1 MKDIM
6 SSSGAFTP
14 RKVSGLSG
22 AVDDTNTS
30 MWTSVR
36 IAKLM
41 EEIDNGMD
49 IKGLHN
55 SPFKDNDIN
64 LKRASMPFEYTPEEW
79 DELTKCKHDLLYF
92 AWNYCMIQTDS
103 GVQLIKDAG
112 GLRDFQEEILLSF
125 KENKYNILMASRQV
139 GKSVTSAIYILW
151 FLLFHAEKTA
161 LIVADNFT
169 TTRELIDKFRIG
181 LDNLPFFMK
190 PGIKHI
196 NSGNIKFDSD
206 SRIVARTT
214 TKKSGIGLSVNLLY
228 MDEFAHI
235 NESNLNDFYKAI
247 LPTITADPN
256 AKVIITSTP
265 NGKNKFYDIW
275 SDAIAG
281 LSDYVP
287 LRVDWWQ
294 VGGRDEAW
302 KHSVIANLGSIE
314 DFNQEYGLQ
323 FFSSDQLLLNSN
335 ELKRLY
341 NIKSNYVN
349 PSLTLSEDLQYIN
362 TYLSFHPNYAKRS
375 ISDFK
380 NDNAYYVFS
389 IDTADGVGGDYSVL
403 NIYKL
408 VAMPVKELLKKK
420 EAIRTEL
427 DAISIVQIGHFRSN
441 ETDINQFAAATEYIT
456 YKIFNPDN
464 VRIVLEWNH
473 KGELIH
479 NRFVDNPDFW
489 SSQLVHT
496 KHTEMAVS
504 AKPGLRLGPTN
515 KIRYCETFKYL
526 VSINKI
532 VPTDYLTIM
541 ELMSFGKSKGGTYRG
556 QNGNDDLAM
565 TCINLAP
572 FFDSS
577 QYWDLATLT
586 YEATSAEYRKD
597 LEEQIFNTFRSGNS
611 KPLYDYDTLRDVNSP
626 NNGADS
632 EHIDRPHVFDI
643 ISLDKMQRIKNKF
656 FKS

>member
-1 MKDIM
+1 MRDIM
-6 SSSGAFTP
+6 SNRGAFTS

-22 AVDDTNTS
+22 GDDDINS
-30 MWTSVR
+30 SVWTTIR
-36 IAKLM
+36 INKLLD
-41 EEIDNGMD
+41 EIDNGMD
-49 IKGLHN
+49 VKGLHN

-64 LKRASMPFEYTPEEW
+64 LKRANLPFEYTPDEWEE
-79 DELTKCKHDLLYF
+79 LKKCKHDLLYF
-92 AWNYCMIQTDS
+92 AWNYCMIQTDN
-103 GVQLIKDAG
+103 GVQLVKDAG

-125 KENKYNILMASRQV
+125 KENKYNILMASRQT

-151 FLLFHAEKTA
+151 FLLFHSEKTA

-169 TTRELIDKFRIG
+169 TTRELIEKFKIG

-196 NSGNIKFDSD
+196 NSGNIKFDND
-206 SRIVARTT
+206 ARIVARTT

-235 NESNLNDFYKAI
+235 NEANLNDFYKAI

-302 KHSVIANLGSIE
+302 KQAVIANLGSVE

-323 FFSSDQLLLNSN
+323 FFSSDQLLLNST

-341 NIKSNYVN
+341 NIKSNYAN
-349 PSLTLSEDLQYIN
+349 PRFALDEDWQYLNEYLT
-362 TYLSFHPNYAKRS
+362 FHPNYAKRTL
-375 ISDFK
+375 SDFK
-380 NDNAYYVFS
+380 NDRSYYVFS
-389 IDTADGVGGDYSVL
+389 VDTADGVGGDYSVL
-403 NIYKL
+403 NIYKM
-408 VAMPVKELLKKK
+408 VALPVKELLKKK
-420 EAIRTEL
+420 EAVRSEL
-427 DAISIVQIGHFRSN
+427 DTISLVQIGHFRSN
-441 ETDINQFAAATEYIT
+441 ETDINQFAAAVEYIT
-456 YKIFNPDN
+456 FKIFNPDY
-464 VRIVLEWNH
+464 VRVVLEWNH

-479 NRFVDNPDFW
+479 NRFVDNPEFW
-489 SSQLVHT
+489 TSQIVHT
-496 KHTEMAVS
+496 KHTEMAVN
-504 AKPGLRLGPTN
+504 AKPGIRLGPTN
-515 KIRYCETFKYL
+515 KIRYCEKFKYMI
-526 VSINKI
+526 SINKI
-532 VPTDYLTIM
+532 IPTDYLTVM

-565 TCINLAP
+565 TCVNLSP
-572 FFDSS
+572 FFESP
-577 QYWDLATLT
+577 QYWDLATTT
-586 YEATSAEYRKD
+586 YEAASPEYRKEV
-597 LEEQIFNTFRSGNS
+597 EEKIFSLFRSGNT
-611 KPLYDYDTLRDVNSP
+611 KPLYDYDSLHNMNSSSNKAEDDKTLRRS
-626 NNGADS
+626 
-632 EHIDRPHVFDI
+632 VFDLE
-643 ISLDKMQRIKNKF
+643 SLQKMKNIQSKF